1 MGKIPSKTNM
11 VSSLIVFPEPGS
23 VIEPLTTFN
32 IDVQTSGLAAG
43 AFTNAQL
50 TYYSAPQDLN
60 GQGQIIGHTHVTVQ
74 DMGNSLTP
82 KGTLDPTTFAFFKG
96 INDAGNGKG
105 LLSAVVTGG
114 LPAGF
119 YRVCTM
125 SSSSNHQPVL
135 MPVAQRGAQDDCT
148 KFEVRAGG
156 TAANTGGNQANT
168 GGNQA
173 NTGGNQANT
182 GGNAASSTSAAAAA
196 TSAAT
201 GKGRGRGGKKT
212 TSAAAAA
219 ATSVTGNVKAVSST
233 KAGSVKAVS
242 STKAATASPTAAAA
256 STAGAAGS
264 TAISIKSGTLGGAA
278 PPILNSG
285 MKDRPFS
292 VNGNTFVNTAAAV
305 QRSCDIQFNNCADA
319 VNGGRLAGKTLND
332 CNTQKSTC
340 GK

>member
-11 VSSLIVFPEPGS
+11 VSSLVVFPEPGS

-60 GQGQIIGHTHVTVQ
+60 SQGQIIGHTHVTVQ

-148 KFEVRAGG
+148 KFEVRPGG
-156 TAANTGGNQANT
+156 TATNTGSNQANT

-173 NTGGNQANT
+173 NTGGNQANN
-182 GGNAASSTSAAAAA
+182 GGNAAASTSAAAAA

-212 TSAAAAA
+212 TSAVGAA
-219 ATSVTGNVKAVSST
+219 ATSVAGN
-233 KAGSVKAVS
+233 VKAVS
-242 STKAATASPTAAAA
+242 STKAATASPTAAVA

-278 PPILNSG
+278 PQVLNSG

-305 QRSCDIQFNNCADA
+305 QRSCDIQFNKCADA

-340 GK
+340 GQ